1 MREKWRWR
9 IRAIFHSPRITA
21 FTASPAPTFRGL
33 VNKQRSRLPQ
43 PFPAEALAGLSRAMR
58 GALSNPAWRLD
69 IPLSSR
75 HSLAMKLLFIQR
87 R

>member
-1 MREKWRWR
+1 MALENPRHFSFSQNHRV
-9 IRAIFHSPRITA
+9 HRITSA
-21 FTASPAPTFRGL
+21 EFSRTGQQAE
-33 VNKQRSRLPQ
+33 SRLPQ
-43 PFPAEALAGLSRAMR
+43 PFPAEVLAGLSRAMR
-58 GALSNPAWRLD
+58 GALSNRAWRLD